1 MGSITQWTGPRAGF
15 LFNNSNTERVSWT
28 LIFPFLLPGWS
39 CGQTTIT
46 TMLPHQEGTC
56 SFQLWAKRKLL
67 PSYYFLSG
75 IWWKTHIRQVPGFSS
90 NLPSNQERAVFL
102 LTCAHI
108 FLSPFWSSRYA
119 LCYFSLILVPCSHL
133 CSGPYYSFSFLKV
146 FNAISIA
153 AWRPLSNG
161 PVFCPS

>member
-1 MGSITQWTGPRAGF
+1 MDTPLFSF
-15 LFNNSNTERVSWT
+15 LIEA
-28 LIFPFLLPGWS
+28 
-39 CGQTTIT
+39 
-46 TMLPHQEGTC
+46 M
-56 SFQLWAKRKLL
+56 AKLL
-67 PSYYFLSG
+67 PPPIYSLTRREHAPFNCEPKGSFFLHITFFLSG
-75 IWWKTHIRQVPGFSS
+75 IWWKTHIRQVSGFSF

-102 LTCAHI
+102 STCAHI
-108 FLSPFWSSRYA
+108 FLFPFWSGWYA

-153 AWRPLSNG
+153 AWTPLSNG